1 MPKNT
6 RKNRSR
12 KQNGGVWPF
21 TSAPTP
27 VQQAATQMKTEQEK
41 AKYNMA
47 HSKSRV
53 ANFLAKP
60 ASQNNTT
67 AQNRHEFTYTNKDRI
82 QAELK
87 EKIQTIEGK
96 LGVTH
101 EEVLR
106 GIEEG
111 KKTDSSEMVKAVR
124 EFISVLETEIAKASQ
139 TKIGSVAAYGAKGSV
154 LVLGTLTVFSAQL
167 LLKAMRI
174 WLALLVLF
182 VLGLPLLQFG
192 SIELVSGILPNAGFE
207 TTKSVFANLKGTLF
221 RNSNSNIKVEAWN

>member
-1 MPKNT
+1 MPRNT

-12 KQNGGVWPF
+12 KQKGGVWPF
-21 TSAPTP
+21 SSAPTP
-27 VQQAATQMKTEQEK
+27 AQQAATQMKSAQEK

-60 ASQNNTT
+60 VNQTNTT

-82 QAELK
+82 QSELK
-87 EKIQTIEGK
+87 EKIQSIEGN

-101 EEVLR
+101 EEVLK

-111 KKTDSSEMVKAVR
+111 KKADSSEMVKAVR
-124 EFISVLETEIAKASQ
+124 EFISVLETEISKVKQ
-139 TKIGSVAAYGAKGSV
+139 TNVGSAAAYGAKGSV

-182 VLGLPLLQFG
+182 VFGLPLFQLG
-192 SIELVSGILPNAGFE
+192 SIELISGILPNSGFE
-207 TTKSVFANLKGTLF
+207 TTQSIFSGLKSSLF
-221 RNSNSNIKVEAWN
+221 SNSPITIESWN

>member
-21 TSAPTP
+21 SSAPTAT
-27 VQQAATQMKTEQEK
+27 QQAAQQVKAAEMK
-41 AKYNMA
+41 AKINMGR
-47 HSKSRV
+47 SKSRV
-53 ANFLAKP
+53 ANLLAKP
-60 ASQNNTT
+60 VNASDTT

-87 EKIQTIEGK
+87 EKIQGIEDK

-101 EEVLR
+101 EEVLK

-111 KKTDSSEMVKAVR
+111 KNTDSSEMVKAVR
-124 EFISVLETEIAKASQ
+124 EFIVVLETEIAKASQ
-139 TKIGSVAAYGAKGSV
+139 TKVGSAVAYGAKGSA

-192 SIELVSGILPNAGFE
+192 SIELISGILPNVGFE
-207 TTKSVFANLKGTLF
+207 TSQTVFKNMKNSLF
-221 RNSNSNIKVEAWN
+221 PNRPITVETWN

>member
-1 MPKNT
+1 MPRNT

-12 KQNGGVWPF
+12 KQKGGIWPF

-27 VQQAATQMKTEQEK
+27 VQQAATQMKSAQEK

-53 ANFLAKP
+53 SNFLAKP
-60 ASQNNTT
+60 VNASNTT

-87 EKIQTIEGK
+87 EKIQKIESK
-96 LGVTH
+96 LGVSH
-101 EEVLR
+101 EEVLK

-111 KKTDSSEMVKAVR
+111 KNTDSSEMVKAVR
-124 EFISVLETEIAKASQ
+124 EIIAVLEAEIENVSK
-139 TKIGSVAAYGAKGSV
+139 TNVGSAAAYGAKGSV
-154 LVLGTLTVFSAQL
+154 LVLGTLTVFTAQL

-174 WLALLVLF
+174 WLALMVLF
-182 VLGLPLLQFG
+182 LLGLPFLQFG
-192 SIELVSGILPNAGFE
+192 SLDLVSGILPNAGFN
-207 TTKSVFANLKGTLF
+207 TTKSVFSNLKGSLF
-221 RNSNSNIKVEAWN
+221 GNAVVKVESWN

>member
-1 MPKNT
+1 MPRNT

-12 KQNGGVWPF
+12 KQKGGIWPF

-27 VQQAATQMKTEQEK
+27 AQQAATQMKSAQEK

-60 ASQNNTT
+60 VNASNTT

-87 EKIQTIEGK
+87 DKIQDIEGK

-124 EFISVLETEIAKASQ
+124 EFISVLETEIAKVNA
-139 TKIGSVAAYGAKGSV
+139 GSVAAYGAKGSV
-154 LVLGTLTVFSAQL
+154 LILGTLTVFSAQL

-182 VLGLPLLQFG
+182 VFGLPLLQFG
-192 SIELVSGILPNAGFE
+192 SIELISGILPNVGFE
-207 TTKSVFANLKGTLF
+207 TTQSVFSNLKSSLF
-221 RNSNSNIKVEAWN
+221 RNSNSNVRVESWN